1 MIRLL
6 KEIRLVMYF
15 FQWVLLL
22 SFFFFY
28 LDAPNWNY
36 HFLISFLI
44 ICTLYFVILLYA
56 FPRRAWF
63 LLGLVDMAIALFFII
78 QTGKWMS
85 PFMLYV
91 YTTMLW
97 LMVVLR
103 LEQVLLLVVLFL
115 LAASLLPEI
124 HTFTMFLPQ
133 SRVNQ
138 LRLILDITIWVTV
151 FFVFLVLLR
160 MVKMLYK
167 KCFHLYLFLRKTAPG
182 SPLHLCTATEQLIRR
197 MFRAEQAY
205 LCLYQEQEAEGDWK
219 REYFLGTLLDAG
231 AQEWERFSVQVLVD
245 YTGRED
251 TYACMPLRLDDEA
264 WGCLIFSIPPRTS
277 LNRVDLLLLKS
288 VSASV
293 CQQGKQNRARYE
305 LAESLHTEMRK
316 KLAQDMHDGLAQQL
330 FFLSA
335 QLYGLKRSM
344 PAEVTEKL
352 ADRLEQ
358 IEERIK
364 WCHGEVRHTISHLR
378 EFRESE
384 QLTEAIEQLL
394 ERMTTGTDLD
404 IRFTAKG
411 RVLDEELPV
420 QDAIYRMVEEATAN
434 VVKHARAK
442 SITVSVEASSLQ
454 VKVRVK
460 DDGIGFMPEE
470 KEGAATYGVLGMR
483 ERILQAGGTFQL
495 RSKPE
500 EGTEVLA
507 VIPRK
512 GVEMFG

>member
-36 HFLISFLI
+36 HFLTSFLI
-44 ICTLYFVILLYA
+44 VCTLYLVILCFA

-63 LLGLVDMAIALFFII
+63 LLGLVDMAIALFFIV
-78 QTGKWMS
+78 QTGKWSS

-103 LEQVLLLVVLFL
+103 LEQVLLIVVLFL

-124 HTFTMFLPQ
+124 HTFTMILPQ
-133 SRVNQ
+133 TRLNQ

-151 FFVFLVLLR
+151 IFVSLALLR
-160 MVKMLYK
+160 MMKKLYK
-167 KCFHLYLFLRKTAPG
+167 KCFHVYMFLRKTA
-182 SPLHLCTATEQLIRR
+182 SDSTFHLCAATEQLIRR

-205 LCLYQEQEAEGDWK
+205 LCLYHEQDAEGDWK
-219 REYFLGTLLDAG
+219 REYFLGTLLDEG
-231 AQEWERFSVQVLVD
+231 AQEWERFSVHVLDD

-251 TYACMPLRLDDEA
+251 TYACMPMRLDNEA
-264 WGCLIFSIPPRTS
+264 WGCLIFSIPPKS
-277 LNRVDLLLLKS
+277 SIDRVDLLLLKS
-288 VSASV
+288 VSAIV
-293 CQQGKQNRARYE
+293 CHQGKQNRARYE
-305 LAESLHTEMRK
+305 LAQSLHKEMRK

-335 QLYGLKRSM
+335 QLYGLKRSL
-344 PAEVTEKL
+344 PVEVTEKL
-352 ADRLEQ
+352 TDRLEQ

-364 WCHGEVRHTISHLR
+364 WCHGEVRNTISHLR

-384 QLTEAIEQLL
+384 QIAEAIEQLL
-394 ERMTTGTDLD
+394 GRMTVGTDLQ

-411 RVLDEELPV
+411 RVMDEEFPV

-434 VVKHARAK
+434 AVKHAQAK
-442 SITVSVEASSLQ
+442 CLTVSVEASSLQ

-460 DDGIGFMPEE
+460 DDGIGFLPEE
-470 KEGAATYGVLGMR
+470 KESVVTYGVMGMR
-483 ERILQAGGTFQL
+483 ERILQVGGTFQI
-495 RSKPE
+495 RSKPD

-507 VIPRK
+507 IIPRK